1 MSEQAAFR
9 FGWLLASLLVF
20 AVVQAGLS
28 VVIGI
33 GGFLTF
39 GIGWIL
45 YLILR
50 PLAYFIGGLVTGAIS
65 PGITIREPAVAALVA
80 TIGGAFLDAGRQG
93 VIGLIIASV
102 VAYAA
107 ALWGAQ
113 IGESRHHVD

>member
-1 MSEQAAFR
+1 MSEQAGFR
-9 FGWLLASLLVF
+9 LGWLLVSLLVF

-28 VVIGI
+28 VVIGVA
-33 GGFLTF
+33 GVLTF
-39 GIGWIL
+39 GFGWIL
-45 YLILR
+45 FLVLR
-50 PLAYFIGGLVTGAIS
+50 PLAYFVGGLVTGAIS

-107 ALWGAQ
+107 ALWGAR
-113 IGESRHHVD
+113 IGEARHHAD